1 MRVRISPMAGVFA
14 GGVIVIG
21 LLTSL
26 WDGDGTEDLR
36 RGIQET
42 VTVALAALLHEL
54 GHMAAA
60 WGWGIPLRGLRLDL
74 FGARMELGG
83 LLSYRAELA
92 VAAGGP
98 LVSLAA
104 AALVWPL
111 GCFLGGLYLFSAVSL
126 GLGLIN
132 LLPVR
137 SMDGG
142 RMLFCVLSLL
152 FGERVAD
159 VTLRVTTGLFLG
171 GLWLLSVYCLLRLGE
186 TLTLFTFALCLLIR
200 LLGGDR
206 P

>member
-1 MRVRISPMAGVFA
+1 MAGMFA
-14 GGVIVIG
+14 GGALLMGILTASGGKDG
-21 LLTSL
+21 LREL
-26 WDGDGTEDLR
+26 LR
-36 RGIQET
+36 GMGEA
-42 VTVALAALLHEL
+42 VTVASAAFLHEL
-54 GHMAAA
+54 GHILAA

-98 LVSLAA
+98 FVSLAA
-104 AALVWPL
+104 AALVRPL
-111 GCFLGGLYLFSAVSL
+111 GCFLGGAYLFSAVSL

-142 RMLFCVLSLL
+142 RMLFCALSLL

>member
-21 LLTSL
+21 LLTAL

-36 RGIQET
+36 RGLQDT

-60 WGWGIPLRGLRLDL
+60 WGWSVPLRGLRLDL

-92 VAAGGP
+92 VATGGP

-111 GCFLGGLYLFSAVSL
+111 GRFLGGAYLFSAVSL

-137 SMDGG
+137 GMDGG
-142 RMLFCVLSLL
+142 RMLACALSLL

-159 VTLRVTTGLFLG
+159 MTLRVTTGLFLG